1 MQNISSNDKA
11 AIAKEWLKQTAATYP
26 LQTVDFLLREKDPFR
41 NPVGH
46 ALRTQLPVITEELLG
61 EMDRTRLSAALEN
74 IVRIRAVQNFSASQ
88 SVEFIFLLK
97 RILRD
102 GCKQLEEDR
111 VALED
116 RIEQAALMAFDLY
129 MKCREKIYEVM
140 ADEARRRVAQV
151 EKIYLAAES
160 R

>member
-1 MQNISSNDKA
+1 MRNVSRNDID

-26 LQTVDFLLREKDPFR
+26 LQTVEHLLRERDAFR

-46 ALRTQLPVITEELLG
+46 ALRTQLPLITEELLG
-61 EMDRTRLSAALEN
+61 EMDQGRLSAALEN
-74 IVRIRAVQNFSASQ
+74 IIRIRAVQNFSASQ
-88 SVEFIFLLK
+88 SIEFLFLLK
-97 RILRD
+97 LILRQGRKHLD
-102 GCKQLEEDR
+102 EDQ
-111 VALED
+111 VALEE
-116 RIEQAALMAFDLY
+116 RIDQAVLVAFDLY
-129 MKCREKIYEVM
+129 VKCREKIYALM